1 MDKQR
6 LRKILD
12 NNMWESDR
20 VMGDYYVEI
29 IELTNAILSLIE
41 TEYVPKSKYNKLV
54 DAIKAVK
61 VPEKQVESYES
72 SHCASVTTPDY
83 QAMAYNRGLNS
94 ITPTIMELKAL
105 AEGKE

>member
-1 MDKQR
+1 M
-6 LRKILD
+6 
-12 NNMWESDR
+12 
-20 VMGDYYVEI
+20 
-29 IELTNAILSLIE
+29 
-41 TEYVPKSKYNKLV
+41 
-54 DAIKAVK
+54 K